1 MQAVKKNVFLLVL
14 LVVLLPLNAEESIV
28 ELTSHPFNL
37 EAAKREINEVCARGF
52 VPVGLE
58 VIDGVAIQILYAR
71 DDSLSFKEWFL
82 YQLTEPEKL
91 ESAVSYI
98 IQNGWVPT
106 GISKTDTALYMI
118 FIKADLE
125 VEGWRVSKSGSDTGS
140 IEAKWRYFAQE
151 SFFPWGI
158 SQWDGETW
166 HLLLQTK
173 NFAKS
178 AAQLRSYL
186 NQESELADGMNKDIS
201 IGLHPWGLTVERS
214 RISILYAE

>member
-1 MQAVKKNVFLLVL
+1 
-14 LVVLLPLNAEESIV
+14 
-28 ELTSHPFNL
+28 
-37 EAAKREINEVCARGF
+37 
-52 VPVGLE
+52 
-58 VIDGVAIQILYAR
+58 
-71 DDSLSFKEWFL
+71 
-82 YQLTEPEKL
+82 
-91 ESAVSYI
+91 
-98 IQNGWVPT
+98 
-106 GISKTDTALYMI
+106 MI
-118 FIKADLE
+118 FIKADLK

-140 IEAKWRYFAQE
+140 IEAKWSYFAQE
-151 SFFPWGI
+151 RFFPWGI
-158 SQWDGETW
+158 SHWGGETW